1 MSFLFMIASLQSFRP
16 DPVNLDCL
24 VQIYNVSFLMLE
36 LNTAQMTVML
46 YKNPFYFISDI
57 YEHNPNSLELLSRAT
72 STEFNLVH
80 LPLL

>member
-1 MSFLFMIASLQSFRP
+1 
-16 DPVNLDCL
+16 
-24 VQIYNVSFLMLE
+24 
-36 LNTAQMTVML
+36 ML

-72 STEFNLVH
+72 STEFDLVH